1 MSLKPIGGPNAGFGA
16 GELSLTPGVEQTTTT
31 TLETSLVPEAETL
44 RGEQRLVGDLQARR
58 LQSQLAPQGVETQTQ
73 GERVV
78 EFRVPVPKS
87 GDAREMRNAIL
98 KGPPFHYTDADIL
111 ALEQSGA
118 GEEFYISTQGNP
130 ERWATPAEVKNFSV
144 TDGQTTI
151 PVRESLVNSL
161 VAFRARRR
169 IEQATT
175 GISDPALRRQVS
187 EQLLTTLTG
196 RDAAPRVGAAVNLSG
211 LAAQDAAVSRALR
224 LLAEDPAG
232 RQSAALQLALGRRGV
247 ADELSRRAKFYGP
260 YNDEAD
266 FADARTRLLDAVRL
280 AGGDGAAVN
289 REEAA
294 LVNRYAS
301 FAFREMGDGY
311 NAAQREMV
319 SRFYEADEQ
328 ERRVASLT
336 EWSTIPRWK
345 PAPDGMNSVRP
356 VTAEEER
363 LRDFDDAFRASQQGP
378 PSRDAALE
386 KAKDIKRQQQ
396 AAIMNPGTRQRR
408 VESSEDNGEVYVSR
422 ETTESQRQRNVE
434 LFRRR
439 TGTMQ
444 PMVNP
449 GGVRQGQSVAG
460 AVDLVNTGLT
470 YYTLYRKTQELE
482 RYQAERVPLAAAANR
497 ATRYPVPPRP
507 EKVDEIETALRQ
519 QLAVTR
525 DAQEH
530 ARLEE
535 TLRFIPTMRE
545 ASRAFWNR

>member
-1 MSLKPIGGPNAGFGA
+1 MSLKPIGGPAAGFGA
-16 GELSLTPGVEQTTTT
+16 GELLLTPGVEQTNTTQ
-31 TLETSLVPEAETL
+31 ESSLVPEAETL
-44 RGEQRLVGDLQARR
+44 RGEQRLVVDLQARR

-73 GERVV
+73 EEWAV

-130 ERWATPAEVKNFSV
+130 ERWATPAEVKNFPV
-144 TDGQTTI
+144 REGQTTI

-169 IEQATT
+169 VEQATA

-196 RDAAPRVGAAVNLSG
+196 RDAASRVGAAVNLSG

-224 LLAEDPAG
+224 LMAEDPAG

-266 FADARTRLLDAVRL
+266 FAESRTRLLDAVRL

-363 LRDFDDAFRASQQGP
+363 LRAH
-378 PSRDAALE
+378 
-386 KAKDIKRQQQ
+386 
-396 AAIMNPGTRQRR
+396 
-408 VESSEDNGEVYVSR
+408 
-422 ETTESQRQRNVE
+422 
-434 LFRRR
+434 
-439 TGTMQ
+439 
-444 PMVNP
+444 
-449 GGVRQGQSVAG
+449 GVRFDVRRYAGGHHIHAPTLVA
-460 AVDLVNTGLT
+460 
-470 YYTLYRKTQELE
+470 
-482 RYQAERVPLAAAANR
+482 LAA
-497 ATRYPVPPRP
+497 V
-507 EKVDEIETALRQ
+507 V
-519 QLAVTR
+519 
-525 DAQEH
+525 
-530 ARLEE
+530 
-535 TLRFIPTMRE
+535 
-545 ASRAFWNR
+545 